1 MKMGPIYSPEVMPQ
15 KQKLD
20 EDRLKQFELGLVK
33 LRPEAMAKAATESEA
48 DQEKDPL
55 SRDALKDVLDKTL
68 EVVDLLTPRR
78 HLEYEVIEEADIVQ
92 VQVVNTDD
100 GSIVRKIPADDI
112 VKLVEQIHK
121 VLSDR
126 LDVKA

>member
-1 MKMGPIYSPEVMPQ
+1 MGTIYPPEGTPQTLSPERI
-15 KQKLD
+15 KQV
-20 EDRLKQFELGLVK
+20 EFGLVK
-33 LRPEAMAKAATESEA
+33 LRPDTTQTPAGERDP
-48 DQEKDPL
+48 DQEKDTL
-55 SRDALKDVLDKTL
+55 SREALKDVLDKTL
-68 EVVDLLTPRR
+68 EVVDLLTPHR

-100 GSIVRKIPADDI
+100 GSIVRKIPGDDI

-121 VLSDR
+121 VLSER